1 MSLSGLIE
9 QHVLARPEATAV
21 THPAG
26 GGDEVSLSYRE
37 LSLAANRLAA
47 HLGALGV
54 RPGDR
59 VVTALRPGPDLV
71 TAFLAIV
78 RAGAAYVPV
87 DPAHPGERRRLIV
100 ADSAARAVVTE
111 GAFAA
116 DYADLGAVVVAVDG
130 DATSISERPSELA
143 ALRAPV
149 PGPEDA
155 AYVCYTSGTGGAP
168 KGVVVPHRAVLDLVG
183 SGDFLRL
190 GPRDVVAQAASPAF
204 DAVTFEIWSTLAAG
218 ARLAGLTRDTVT
230 DPARFERAVRDQGVT
245 VAFLT
250 TPLFHRIARERPAAF
265 APLRALL
272 FGGEPCDP
280 RRVREVF
287 RAGPPNRLLHM
298 YGPTE
303 ATVFATWHEVTEPA
317 EDARTIPIGRPLGA
331 TVAIVVDRDGVR
343 VGPGGSGE
351 LLLGGPGLATGYL
364 SRSEPGPRGRLTA
377 ERFVEDRFTPGG
389 GRLYRTG
396 DLVRLRE
403 DGEFEFLGRVDKQV
417 TLRGHRIELGEIEAV
432 LGTHPA
438 VAESVVSVHEA
449 EDGERRLVAHV
460 VPAPLAPPAADPAGQ
475 VTAWREIFETLHQD
489 ARSGGLGENF
499 VGGDSSYDALP
510 LPLAQLRAWRAATLE
525 RIRELGQRRILEIG
539 VGTGLL
545 MAPLARSAQCAEYWA
560 TDFSPTV
567 IDALYAQTRADGRL
581 RGKVRL
587 SCREAEDTA
596 GLPLGH
602 FDTVVL
608 NSVAQYFPDLD
619 RLRTVIGRVLP
630 LLAPGGSILLGDLRH
645 LGLARPLRT
654 GVELAHRGERRGD
667 AAQDP
672 AAVLRAV
679 ERRVALETELL
690 LHPALFT
697 DLAGQFRQI
706 RAVDVRVKRGADH
719 NELTRYRYDVVLS
732 TAEPVADLAAA
743 PALPWG
749 RGVGSVTELA
759 AHLGEHRPAVLRLTG
774 IPNARLH
781 GERAALHTLETGGSV
796 AAALARLAEPG
807 PAPDPEELCT
817 AAEGAGYRA
826 VPTWSARHDGSLDLV
841 LVDPTR
847 IPYGALHAAYAG
859 PATATPDTAA
869 PDGAAPDPTTPDP
882 TAPDPTTPDPA
893 APTSWANTPT
903 AFDHAVDVEVVL
915 RAHLQERLPDYMT
928 PSALLVLDA
937 LPLTPSGKLD
947 RAALPAPAFGGKR
960 PGTQPGT
967 PVQEIVRDLFAEVLG
982 LPRRAVSADCDFF
995 ALGGHSLASARLLA
1009 RARHALGV
1017 DPGPRAL
1024 YDAPTPALFAALVGD
1039 SPATATGPA
1048 GNATGSAVLPLRLR
1062 GALSVRALEEALR
1075 DLGGRHEALRNSR
1088 LGSAG
1093 TRLRA
1098 LAADDHV
1105 LELTL
1110 PGESVD
1116 LWSHTPL
1123 AAELAL
1129 AYGARATGDAPRWP
1143 TSAPQG
1149 APRAMYGDLEP
1160 TSAPG
1165 SGPDRA
1171 DSTLGTLASGLG
1183 PALHERLT
1191 LLAAEHGATLFMV
1204 VHAALAALL
1213 TRLGAR
1219 SPVTLAAPVPARDGA
1234 ALRGAVGPYG
1244 RVLALSV
1251 ETSGDP
1257 AFTELLARVRTAD
1270 LAAYRRGDAA
1280 LALPGGIALGL
1291 LQETGGEFEGA
1302 GLTVSAEDAQLP
1314 HRAAALA
1321 LTLTERQTPAGAPGG
1336 LTLSAVFQH
1345 EAIGETAAAHLAG
1358 QLVALLEAALETP
1371 HSAVSRLR
1379 LLPGEVSAET
1389 VGPWLGEHLELPVRS
1404 VASLFA
1410 AQVARAPGAPA
1421 LSGGATG
1428 GPAGLTDLSGLA
1440 PLAGPAGLAGLAGIA
1455 GLTGIGG
1462 GSGFPGMPG
1471 AALTPGMDYA
1481 ELDARSDLLAHALIA
1496 HQAGPGTT
1504 VVTAIASPTG
1514 FAVAALAIA
1523 KTGAACLPVDPVRGL
1538 PAAVWPVVLLL
1549 DEASDR
1555 LLPPVPRA
1563 ARLVRDPAADLLPA
1577 DGKWPVR
1584 SADRTSP
1591 LDPDAPVVLASTPQ
1605 ATVAIGTAALAAAS
1619 LGHGGQVDAAWLVT
1633 GYPDADAAV
1642 GLLGAFVSGAR
1653 VNVPDPALAHLGT
1666 PYEVLGWLRE
1676 HGAATVL
1683 GRADDALVALAR
1695 AEGTALTYSAGWAE
1709 GRLVIEQT
1717 PDGRT
1722 RPAPGY
1728 RAYVLDAR
1736 LRPVATGN
1744 TGSLYVA
1751 GVGVAQG
1758 YAGLPGASGASF
1770 LPDPLG
1776 GGPQGATARMWRTG
1790 HAARVEAD
1798 GSLHILDHPWAD
1810 DPFADAFA
1818 TFVVVADGAGHRA
1831 MWPAG
1836 APVPRG
1842 WQETHSEDVYELC
1855 LEHLGEHAGDLDL
1868 DDVNGNTDYL

>member
-47 HLGALGV
+47 HLGAHGV

-100 ADSAARAVVTE
+100 RDSTARAVVTE

-116 DYADLGAVVVAVDG
+116 DYADLGAVVVAVDT
-130 DATSISERPSELA
+130 DATSISERPS
-143 ALRAPV
+143 ALTALTAPV
-149 PGPEDA
+149 AGPEDA
-155 AYVCYTSGTGGAP
+155 AYVCYTSGTSGAP
-168 KGVVVPHRAVLDLVG
+168 KGVVVPHRAVLDLVA
-183 SGDFLRL
+183 SGDFLHL
-190 GPRDVVAQAASPAF
+190 GPEDVVAQAASPAF

-218 ARLAGLTRDTVT
+218 ARLAGLARDTVT
-230 DPARFERAVRDQGVT
+230 DPARFEHAIRDQGVT

-303 ATVFATWHEVTEPA
+303 ATTFATWHEVGEPA

-331 TVAIVVDRDGVR
+331 TVAVVVGRDGTR
-343 VGPGGSGE
+343 VAPGGSGE

-364 SRSEPGPRGRLTA
+364 TQGDPGPQGRLTA
-377 ERFVEDRFTPGG
+377 ERFVEDRFTTGG
-389 GRLYRTG
+389 GTLYHTG

-403 DGEFEFLGRVDKQV
+403 DGALEVLGRVDKQV

-432 LGTHPA
+432 LGAHPA
-438 VAESVVSVHEA
+438 VCESVVSVHEGG
-449 EDGERRLVAHV
+449 DGERRLVAHV
-460 VPAPLAPPAADPAGQ
+460 VPAPLAPPPAAPAEQ
-475 VTAWREIFETLHQD
+475 VTAWREIFQTLHQD

-499 VGGDSSYDALP
+499 AGWDSSYDALP
-510 LPLAQLRAWRAATLE
+510 LPLTQMRAWRAATLE
-525 RIRELGQRRILEIG
+525 RIGEIAAPRTPAPGARTAATTPATTTAATPNRRILEIG

-545 MAPLARSAQCAEYWA
+545 MAPLARSAQCEEYWA
-560 TDFSPTV
+560 TDFSPAV
-567 IDALYAQTRADGRL
+567 IDSLCTQTRADGRL

-596 GLPLGH
+596 GLPTGH
-602 FDTVVL
+602 FDTVVI
-608 NSVAQYFPDLD
+608 NSVVQYLPGVD
-619 RLRTVIGRVLP
+619 RLRTLVGRVLP
-630 LLAPGGSILLGDLRH
+630 LLAPGGSLLLGDVRH
-645 LGLARPLRT
+645 LGLARRMQT
-654 GVELAHRGERRGD
+654 GVELARR
-667 AAQDP
+667 AADP
-672 AAVLRAV
+672 GAEAAAVLRAIGQ
-679 ERRVALETELL
+679 RVAVETELL
-690 LHPALFT
+690 LDPGLFKALAREFPA
-697 DLAGQFRQI
+697 I
-706 RAVDVRVKRGADH
+706 RSVDVRAKRGADH
-719 NELTRYRYDVVLS
+719 NELSRYRYDVVLS
-732 TAEPVADLAAA
+732 TAEPVADLAGA

-749 RGVGSVTELA
+749 GEVGATAGLRA
-759 AHLGEHRPAVLRLTG
+759 YLTAHRPAALRLTG
-774 IPNARLH
+774 IPNARLY
-781 GERAALHTLETGGSV
+781 GEDAALRTLEEGAQGAGTL
-796 AAALARLAEPG
+796 ARALDRLAEQG
-807 PAPDPEELCT
+807 PAPDPEELCA
-817 AAEGAGYRA
+817 AAESLGYRA
-826 VPTWSARHDGSLDLV
+826 LPTWSAERAEALDLV
-841 LVDPTR
+841 LVDPER
-847 IPYGALHAAYAG
+847 IPYGPLDSVYAG
-859 PATATPDTAA
+859 PATAVPDS
-869 PDGAAPDPTTPDP
+869 G
-882 TAPDPTTPDPA
+882 
-893 APTSWANTPT
+893 ANTPT
-903 AFDHAVDVEVVL
+903 AFDHGVDVEVVL
-915 RAHLQERLPDYMT
+915 RAHLQERLPHYMV
-928 PSALLVLDA
+928 PSALVVLDA

-947 RAALPAPAFGGKR
+947 RAALPVPEFSGER

-995 ALGGHSLASARLLA
+995 ALGGHSLGAARLLA
-1009 RARHALGV
+1009 RARQALGV

-1024 YDAPTPALFAALVGD
+1024 YDAPTPALFAELVGD
-1039 SPATATGPA
+1039 SPASATGPGGSTA
-1048 GNATGSAVLPLRLR
+1048 ESAVLPLRLR

-1143 TSAPQG
+1143 TPAPRG
-1149 APRAMYGDLEP
+1149 APRAMYGDLAP

-1171 DSTLGTLASGLG
+1171 DSSLGSLVSELA
-1183 PALHERLT
+1183 PALHEQLAR
-1191 LLAAEHGATLFMV
+1191 LAAEQGATLFMV
-1204 VHAALAALL
+1204 VHAGLAALL

-1219 SPVTLAAPVPARDGA
+1219 SPVTLAAPVPARDSA

-1251 ETSGDP
+1251 DTSGDP
-1257 AFTELLARVRTAD
+1257 AFTELLDRVRTAD
-1270 LAAYRRGDAA
+1270 LAAYRQGDAA
-1280 LALPGGIALGL
+1280 LALPGGVALSL

-1302 GLTVSAEDAQLP
+1302 GLTVSPENPQLP
-1314 HRAAALA
+1314 HRQAALG
-1321 LTLTERQTPAGAPGG
+1321 LTLTEQHTPAGAPAG
-1336 LTLSAVFQH
+1336 LGLSASFQH
-1345 EAIGETAAAHLAG
+1345 DAIGETAAGYLTG
-1358 QLVALLEAALETP
+1358 QLVSLLEAAAEAP
-1371 HSAVSRLR
+1371 HSALSGLR

-1389 VGPWLGEHLELPVRS
+1389 LGLWFGQHLELPVRS

-1410 AQVARAPGAPA
+1410 AQVARTPGAPA
-1421 LSGGATG
+1421 LSGAATG
-1428 GPAGLTDLSGLA
+1428 GTPGLTDLTGPA
-1440 PLAGPAGLAGLAGIA
+1440 PLTGPAGLAGLTGPT
-1455 GLTGIGG
+1455 GLDGVT
-1462 GSGFPGMPG
+1462 GFPGAIGMSG
-1471 AALTPGMDYA
+1471 APGMDYA

-1514 FAVAALAIA
+1514 FAVAVLAIA

-1538 PAAVWPVVLLL
+1538 PGAVWPVVLLL
-1549 DEASDR
+1549 DEAADR
-1555 LLPPVPRA
+1555 LLPAVPRA

-1591 LDPDAPVVLASTPQ
+1591 LDPDAPVVLASTAH
-1605 ATVAIGTAALAAAS
+1605 ATVAIGTQPSAAAS
-1619 LGHGGQVDAAWLVT
+1619 LGHGSGADAAWLVT
-1633 GYPDADAAV
+1633 GYPDADAAL

-1653 VNVPDPALAHLGT
+1653 VNVPDPELAHLGT

-1676 HGAATVL
+1676 HGASAVL
-1683 GRADDALVALAR
+1683 GAADDSLVALAR
-1695 AEGTALTYSAGWAE
+1695 AEGTALTFSAGWAE
-1709 GRLVIEQT
+1709 GRLLIEQGA
-1717 PDGRT
+1717 DGRT

-1736 LRPVATGN
+1736 LRPVATGS

-1758 YAGLPGASGASF
+1758 YAGLPGGSGASF

-1776 GGPQGATARMWRTG
+1776 GAPRGSTARRMWRTG

-1810 DPFADAFA
+1810 DPFADEFA
-1818 TFVVVADGAGHRA
+1818 TFVVLGDTAGHRA
-1831 MWPAG
+1831 LWPAG
-1836 APVPRG
+1836 APVPQG
-1842 WQETHSEDVYELC
+1842 WHQTHAEDVYELC
-1855 LEHLGEHAGDLDL
+1855 LEHLGEPAFGIGERGGLSDS
-1868 DDVNGNTDYL
+1868 NGLADPGSG

>member
-47 HLGALGV
+47 HLGAHGV

-87 DPAHPGERRRLIV
+87 DPAHPAERRRLIV
-100 ADSAARAVVTE
+100 RDSAARAVVTE

-116 DYADLGAVVVAVDG
+116 DYTDLTDLEGDAALVAVVSVDT
-130 DATSISERPSELA
+130 DATLISERPSALA
-143 ALRAPV
+143 ALSAPA

-168 KGVVVPHRAVLDLVG
+168 KGVVVPHRAVLDLIA
-183 SGDFLRL
+183 SDDFLRL
-190 GPRDVVAQAASPAF
+190 GPEDVVAQAASPAF

-218 ARLAGLTRDTVT
+218 ARLAGLARDTVV
-230 DPARFERAVRDQGVT
+230 DPARFEQAVRDQGVT

-303 ATVFATWHEVTEPA
+303 ATTFATWHEVTEPA
-317 EDARTIPIGRPLGA
+317 EDARTIPIGRPVGA
-331 TVAIVVDRDGVR
+331 TVTVVVGRDGAR

-364 SRSEPGPRGRLTA
+364 ARNEPGPRGRLTA

-389 GRLYRTG
+389 GTLYRTG

-403 DGEFEFLGRVDKQV
+403 DGELEFLGRVDKQV
-417 TLRGHRIELGEIEAV
+417 TLRGFRIELGEIEAV
-432 LGTHPA
+432 LGAHPA
-438 VAESVVSVHEA
+438 VAESVVSVHQSSDGSD
-449 EDGERRLVAHV
+449 DGERRLVAHV

-475 VTAWREIFETLHQD
+475 VTAWREIFQTLYQD

-499 VGGDSSYDALP
+499 TGWDSSYDALP
-510 LPLAQLRAWRAATLE
+510 LPLSQMRAWRAATLD

-545 MAPLARSAQCAEYWA
+545 MAPLARSAQCEEYWA
-560 TDFSPTV
+560 TDFSPAV
-567 IDALYAQTRADGRL
+567 IDALYTQTRADGRL

-596 GLPLGH
+596 GLPAGH
-602 FDTVVL
+602 FDTIVL

-619 RLRTVIGRVLP
+619 RLRTVIGRALP

-654 GVELAHRGERRGD
+654 GVELAHREGQPGGQPTD
-667 AAQDP
+667 SAS
-672 AAVLRAV
+672 VLRAV

-690 LHPALFT
+690 LDPGLFT
-697 DLAGQFRQI
+697 ALAAEFPEI
-706 RAVDVRVKRGADH
+706 RAVDVRAKRGADH

-749 RGVGSVTELA
+749 REVSGAAGLA
-759 AHLGEHRPAVLRLTG
+759 AYLGQHRPAALRLTG
-774 IPNARLH
+774 LPNARLH
-781 GERAALHTLETGGSV
+781 GECAALRTLERAGTLRE
-796 AAALARLAEPG
+796 ALARLAEPG
-807 PAPDPEELCT
+807 GAPDPEELCT
-817 AAEGAGYRA
+817 AAEAAGYRA
-826 VPTWSARHDGSLDLV
+826 LPTWSAERGEALDLV
-841 LVDPTR
+841 LIDPER
-847 IPYGALHAAYAG
+847 IPYGPLTSVYAA
-859 PATATPDTAA
+859 PAT
-869 PDGAAPDPTTPDP
+869 
-882 TAPDPTTPDPA
+882 PA
-893 APTSWANTPT
+893 GTGANTPA
-903 AFDHAVDVEVVL
+903 AFDHGVDIEVVL
-915 RAHLQERLPDYMT
+915 RAHLQERLPDYMI
-928 PSALLVLDA
+928 PSALMVLDA

-947 RAALPAPAFGGKR
+947 RAALPVPAFSGER

-1024 YDAPTPALFAALVGD
+1024 NDAPTPALFAALVGD
-1039 SPATATGPA
+1039 SPATATGP
-1048 GNATGSAVLPLRLR
+1048 GGSATASAVLPLRLR

-1129 AYGARATGDAPRWP
+1129 AYGARATGDSPRWP
-1143 TSAPQG
+1143 TPAPQG
-1149 APRAMYGDLEP
+1149 APRAMYGDLAP

-1171 DSTLGTLASGLG
+1171 DSTLGSLAGELP
-1183 PALHERLT
+1183 PALHERLA
-1191 LLAAEHGATLFMV
+1191 LLAAGHGATLFMV

-1219 SPVTLAAPVPARDGA
+1219 SPVTLAAPVPARDSA

-1251 ETSGDP
+1251 DTSGDP

-1270 LAAYRRGDAA
+1270 LAAYRQGTR
-1280 LALPGGIALGL
+1280 PWPCR
-1291 LQETGGEFEGA
+1291 A
-1302 GLTVSAEDAQLP
+1302 GSRSP
-1314 HRAAALA
+1314 CSRRRAA
-1321 LTLTERQTPAGAPGG
+1321 
-1336 LTLSAVFQH
+1336 S
-1345 EAIGETAAAHLAG
+1345 
-1358 QLVALLEAALETP
+1358 
-1371 HSAVSRLR
+1371 SR
-1379 LLPGEVSAET
+1379 
-1389 VGPWLGEHLELPVRS
+1389 
-1404 VASLFA
+1404 
-1410 AQVARAPGAPA
+1410 
-1421 LSGGATG
+1421 
-1428 GPAGLTDLSGLA
+1428 
-1440 PLAGPAGLAGLAGIA
+1440 
-1455 GLTGIGG
+1455 
-1462 GSGFPGMPG
+1462 
-1471 AALTPGMDYA
+1471 
-1481 ELDARSDLLAHALIA
+1481 
-1496 HQAGPGTT
+1496 GPG
-1504 VVTAIASPTG
+1504 
-1514 FAVAALAIA
+1514 
-1523 KTGAACLPVDPVRGL
+1523 
-1538 PAAVWPVVLLL
+1538 
-1549 DEASDR
+1549 
-1555 LLPPVPRA
+1555 
-1563 ARLVRDPAADLLPA
+1563 
-1577 DGKWPVR
+1577 
-1584 SADRTSP
+1584 
-1591 LDPDAPVVLASTPQ
+1591 
-1605 ATVAIGTAALAAAS
+1605 
-1619 LGHGGQVDAAWLVT
+1619 
-1633 GYPDADAAV
+1633 
-1642 GLLGAFVSGAR
+1642 
-1653 VNVPDPALAHLGT
+1653 
-1666 PYEVLGWLRE
+1666 
-1676 HGAATVL
+1676 
-1683 GRADDALVALAR
+1683 
-1695 AEGTALTYSAGWAE
+1695 
-1709 GRLVIEQT
+1709 
-1717 PDGRT
+1717 
-1722 RPAPGY
+1722 
-1728 RAYVLDAR
+1728 
-1736 LRPVATGN
+1736 
-1744 TGSLYVA
+1744 
-1751 GVGVAQG
+1751 
-1758 YAGLPGASGASF
+1758 
-1770 LPDPLG
+1770 
-1776 GGPQGATARMWRTG
+1776 
-1790 HAARVEAD
+1790 
-1798 GSLHILDHPWAD
+1798 
-1810 DPFADAFA
+1810 
-1818 TFVVVADGAGHRA
+1818 
-1831 MWPAG
+1831 
-1836 APVPRG
+1836 
-1842 WQETHSEDVYELC
+1842 
-1855 LEHLGEHAGDLDL
+1855 
-1868 DDVNGNTDYL
+1868 

>member
-37 LSLAANRLAA
+37 LSRAANRLAA
-47 HLGALGV
+47 HLGAHGV

-71 TAFLAIV
+71 TAFLAVI

-100 ADSAARAVVTE
+100 RDSAARAVVTE

-116 DYADLGAVVVAVDG
+116 DYAALGAAVVAVDT
-130 DATSISERPSELA
+130 DATLISERPS
-143 ALRAPV
+143 ALGALTAPV
-149 PGPEDA
+149 PGPEDT

-190 GPRDVVAQAASPAF
+190 GPDDVVAQAASPAF

-218 ARLAGLTRDTVT
+218 ARLAGLPRDTVT

-280 RRVREVF
+280 RLVREVF

-303 ATVFATWHEVTEPA
+303 ATAFATWHEVTEPA
-317 EDARTIPIGRPLGA
+317 EDARTIPIGRPVGA
-331 TVAIVVDRDGVR
+331 TVAVVVGRDGLR

-364 SRSEPGPRGRLTA
+364 GASEPGPRGRLTA

-389 GRLYRTG
+389 GTLYRTG
-396 DLVRLRE
+396 DRVRLRE
-403 DGEFEFLGRVDKQV
+403 DGELEFLGRVDKQV
-417 TLRGHRIELGEIEAV
+417 TLRGFRIELGEIEAV
-432 LGTHPA
+432 LGAHPA
-438 VAESVVSVHEA
+438 VAESVVSVHRTTG
-449 EDGERRLVAHV
+449 DGDGDGDGDGGERRLVAHV
-460 VPAPLAPPAADPAGQ
+460 VPAPLTPPAADPAGQ
-475 VTAWREIFETLHQD
+475 VTAWREIFQTLYQD
-489 ARSGGLGENF
+489 ARAGGLGEDF
-499 VGGDSSYDALP
+499 TGWDSGYDALP
-510 LPLAQLRAWRAATLE
+510 LPLSQMRAWRAATLD

-545 MAPLARSAQCAEYWA
+545 MAPLARSARCEEYWA
-560 TDFSPTV
+560 TDFSPAV
-567 IDALYAQTRADGRL
+567 IDTLYAQTRADGRL

-587 SCREAEDTA
+587 GCREAEDTA
-596 GLPLGH
+596 GLPTGH

-619 RLRTVIGRVLP
+619 RLRTVIARVLP

-654 GVELAHRGERRGD
+654 GIELAHREGRCGD
-667 AAQDP
+667 GAS
-672 AAVLRAV
+672 VLRAV

-690 LHPALFT
+690 LDPGLFT
-697 DLAGQFRQI
+697 ALAAEFPQI
-706 RAVDVRVKRGADH
+706 RAVDVRAKRGADH
-719 NELTRYRYDVVLS
+719 NELTRYRYDVVLT
-732 TAEPVADLAAA
+732 TAEPVADLATV

-749 RGVGSVTELA
+749 REVNGAAPLA
-759 AHLGEHRPAVLRLTG
+759 AHLAEHRPAALRLTG

-781 GERAALHTLETGGSV
+781 GELAALRTLEAAGSVAEALERLAETGG
-796 AAALARLAEPG
+796 
-807 PAPDPEELCT
+807 APDPEELCA

-826 VPTWSARHDGSLDLV
+826 LPTWSAGPDGALDL
-841 LVDPTR
+841 LLLDPAR
-847 IPYGALHAAYAG
+847 IPYGPLSSVC
-859 PATATPDTAA
+859 AA
-869 PDGAAPDPTTPDP
+869 P
-882 TAPDPTTPDPA
+882 
-893 APTSWANTPT
+893 APTGTGANTPT
-903 AFDHAVDVEVVL
+903 AFGHGVDVEVVL
-915 RAHLQERLPDYMT
+915 RAHLQERLPDYMV
-928 PSALLVLDA
+928 PSALVVLDA

-947 RAALPAPAFGGKR
+947 RAALPVPAFGGER
-960 PGTQPGT
+960 PGTPPGT

-1017 DPGPRAL
+1017 DAGPRAL

-1039 SPATATGPA
+1039 SPAGATGP
-1048 GNATGSAVLPLRLR
+1048 GGSATASAVLPLRLR

-1143 TSAPQG
+1143 TPAPQG
-1149 APRAMYGDLEP
+1149 APRAMYGDLAP
-1160 TSAPG
+1160 TPAPG
-1165 SGPDRA
+1165 SGPERP
-1171 DSTLGTLASGLG
+1171 DSTLGSLAGDVG
-1183 PALHERLT
+1183 PALHERLS

-1213 TRLGAR
+1213 TRLGAP
-1219 SPVTLAAPVPARDGA
+1219 SPVTVAAPVPARDSA

-1251 ETSGDP
+1251 DTSGDP
-1257 AFTELLARVRTAD
+1257 AFAELLARVRTAD

-1280 LALPGGIALGL
+1280 LALPGGIALAL

-1302 GLTVSAEDAQLP
+1302 GLTVCAENPELP
-1314 HRAAALA
+1314 QMAAALG
-1321 LTLTERQTPAGAPGG
+1321 LTLTERQGPAGAPAG
-1336 LTLSAVFQH
+1336 LALSAAFQH
-1345 EAIGETAAAHLAG
+1345 DAIGESAAGYLAG
-1358 QLVALLEAALETP
+1358 QLLSLLEAAVDAP
-1371 HSAVSRLR
+1371 HTALSRLR

-1404 VASLFA
+1404 AASLFA

-1421 LSGGATG
+1421 LSGGATA

-1440 PLAGPAGLAGLAGIA
+1440 PLAGPAGIAGLAGLA

-1462 GSGFPGMPG
+1462 AGGAGMPGAPGMPG
-1471 AALTPGMDYA
+1471 AAPVAGMDYA

-1523 KTGAACLPVDPVRGL
+1523 KTGAACMPVDPLRGL

-1549 DEASDR
+1549 DEAADR
-1555 LLPPVPRA
+1555 LLPPVPGA

-1584 SADRTSP
+1584 SADRTGP
-1591 LDPDAPVVLASTPQ
+1591 LDAAAPVVLAGTAH
-1605 ATVAIGTAALAAAS
+1605 ATVAIGAGPLAAAS
-1619 LGHGGQVDAAWLVT
+1619 LGRGERADAAWLVT

-1642 GLLGAFVSGAR
+1642 GLLAAFVSGAR
-1653 VNVPDPALAHLGT
+1653 VNVPDAALAHLGT
-1666 PYEVLGWLRE
+1666 PAEVLEWLRE
-1676 HGAATVL
+1676 HGAPAVL

-1709 GRLVIEQT
+1709 GRLVIEQG

-1736 LRPVATGN
+1736 LRPVATGS

-1758 YAGLPGASGASF
+1758 YPGLPGAGGASF
-1770 LPDPLG
+1770 LPDPLA

-1790 HAARVEAD
+1790 HAARVDAD
-1798 GSLHILDHPWAD
+1798 GSLQVLDHPWAD
-1810 DPFADAFA
+1810 DPFADEFA

-1831 MWPAG
+1831 LWPAG
-1836 APVPRG
+1836 APVPQG
-1842 WQETHSEDVYELC
+1842 WHQTHAEDVYELC
-1855 LEHLGEHAGDLDL
+1855 LEHLGDAPAEDRGESAGDLG
-1868 DDVNGNTDYL
+1868 DVKGSNGSSGPTDHF